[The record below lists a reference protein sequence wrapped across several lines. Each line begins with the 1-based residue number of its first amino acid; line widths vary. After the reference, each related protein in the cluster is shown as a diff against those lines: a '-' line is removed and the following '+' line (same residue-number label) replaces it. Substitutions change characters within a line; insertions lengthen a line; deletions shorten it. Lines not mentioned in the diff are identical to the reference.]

1 MQGGDSIKEKRII
14 KMFSLMVILVNI
26 FYITVAFNTVRDIQ
40 ITKGTLANIFYL
52 PVAIA
57 DEEESDSEDFSQE
70 REDSEVENE
79 SGEGE
84 SENEFFTEL
93 GGVAVVLGF
102 ATVSIYFIRIFNK
115 VFLGNKNSFLT
126 KTRKYLKSAHP
137 YLGVLLIVSSGIHG
151 YSLLGEDEALLGL
164 AAWIA
169 LVIIILSAFAKKFK
183 IKKWLNIHKV
193 ISVLFVMLLFSHL
206 LTL

>member
-1 MQGGDSIKEKRII
+1 MEKKII
-14 KMFSLMVILVNI
+14 KMFILMVILVNI
-26 FYITVAFNTVRDIQ
+26 FYIPVTFNTVRDIQ
-40 ITKGTLANIFYL
+40 ITDGILANIFYL

-57 DEEESDSEDFSQE
+57 DQEESDSEDFIQE

-84 SENEFFTEL
+84 NEFFTEL
-93 GGVAVVLGF
+93 GSVAVVLGF

-115 VFLGNKNSFLT
+115 VFFGNKNSFLT

-137 YLGVLLIVSSGIHG
+137 YLGTLLLVSSGIHG

-169 LVIIILSAFAKKFK
+169 LVIIILSAYAKEFK
-183 IKKWLNIHKV
+183 IKQWLNIHRV
-193 ISVLFVMLLFSHL
+193 ISVFFILLSSHL

>member
-1 MQGGDSIKEKRII
+1 MGAIVINKTKII
-14 KMFSLMVILVNI
+14 KVFLMVILVNI
-26 FYITVAFNTVRDIQ
+26 FYLPVAFNTAKDNQ
-40 ITKGTLANIFYL
+40 ITEGILASIFHL

-57 DEEESDSEDFSQE
+57 EEEESDSEDFSQE

-79 SGEGE
+79 SGEGG
-84 SENEFFTEL
+84 NEFFTEL
-93 GGVAVVLGF
+93 GIVAVVLGF
-102 ATVSIYFIRIFNK
+102 ATVSIYFLRIVNK
-115 VFLGNKNSFLT
+115 VLFGNKNSFLI

-137 YLGVLLIVSSGIHG
+137 YLGTLLIVASGIHG

-169 LVIIILSAFAKKFK
+169 LVIIILSAFAKEFK
-183 IKKWLNIHKV
+183 IKQWMNIHKV
-193 ISVLFVMLLFSHL
+193 ISVLFVILLSSHL